1 ISNTAEYGDY
11 ITGPKLVTDE
21 TRKTMKK
28 ILADIQDGSFA
39 KEFLLEMSEN
49 GGQQVHFNAMRK
61 LNAEHPAEV
70 IGKEIRKMYSW
81 NNEKD
86 MLINN

>member
-1 ISNTAEYGDY
+1 
-11 ITGPKLVTDE
+11 
-21 TRKTMKK
+21 MKK

-39 KEFLLEMSEN
+39 KEFLLEMSAN

-70 IGKEIRKMYSW
+70 IGREIRKMYSW
-81 NNEKD
+81 NKEEDK
-86 MLINN
+86 LINN